1 MVTDLRHYLDM
12 LDDAPAP
19 ARRLGTH
26 FAAIVRAASARP
38 AGSGWRSVV
47 GCTLRH
53 GHRRCEGFII
63 VFRHLDGE
71 IAWGCDSCGDE
82 GVIRGWEGLPTDVS
96 RLADSYADGDA
107 VSLLISRDVSDLL
120 RDVLLMGDACE
131 LLVARAEGSSAG
143 VLLIGSAS
151 SFEEL
156 FEYVLSEANSE
167 TNRARERR
175 LDEVCDSLEAAL
187 AG

>member
-1 MVTDLRHYLDM
+1 M
-12 LDDAPAP
+12 
-19 ARRLGTH
+19 
-26 FAAIVRAASARP
+26 
-38 AGSGWRSVV
+38 
-47 GCTLRH
+47 
-53 GHRRCEGFII
+53 
-63 VFRHLDGE
+63 VFRHLNGE

-82 GVIRGWEGLPTDVS
+82 GVIRGWEGSPTDVS
-96 RLADSYADGDA
+96 RLDDPYADGET
-107 VSLLISRDVSDLL
+107 VSLLISRDVCDLL

-143 VLLIGSAS
+143 VLLVGNASA
-151 SFEEL
+151 FEEL
-156 FEYVLSEANSE
+156 IEYVLSEANAE

>member
-1 MVTDLRHYLDM
+1 M
-12 LDDAPAP
+12 
-19 ARRLGTH
+19 
-26 FAAIVRAASARP
+26 
-38 AGSGWRSVV
+38 
-47 GCTLRH
+47 
-53 GHRRCEGFII
+53 
-63 VFRHLDGE
+63 
-71 IAWGCDSCGDE
+71 
-82 GVIRGWEGLPTDVS
+82 
-96 RLADSYADGDA
+96 
-107 VSLLISRDVSDLL
+107 LISRDVSDLL

-156 FEYVLSEANSE
+156 IEYVLSEANSE

>member
-1 MVTDLRHYLDM
+1 M
-12 LDDAPAP
+12 
-19 ARRLGTH
+19 
-26 FAAIVRAASARP
+26 
-38 AGSGWRSVV
+38 
-47 GCTLRH
+47 
-53 GHRRCEGFII
+53 

-82 GVIRGWEGLPTDVS
+82 GVIRGWEGSPSDVS
-96 RLADSYADGDA
+96 RLDDSDAAGDMIT
-107 VSLLISRDVSDLL
+107 LLISRDMSDLL
-120 RDVLLMGDACE
+120 RDVLLMDDACE

-151 SFEEL
+151 AFEEL
-156 FEYVLSEANSE
+156 IEYVLSEANAE

-175 LDEVCDSLEAAL
+175 LYEACDSLEAAL

>member
-1 MVTDLRHYLDM
+1 
-12 LDDAPAP
+12 
-19 ARRLGTH
+19 
-26 FAAIVRAASARP
+26 
-38 AGSGWRSVV
+38 
-47 GCTLRH
+47 
-53 GHRRCEGFII
+53 
-63 VFRHLDGE
+63 
-71 IAWGCDSCGDE
+71 
-82 GVIRGWEGLPTDVS
+82 
-96 RLADSYADGDA
+96 
-107 VSLLISRDVSDLL
+107 
-120 RDVLLMGDACE
+120 MGDACE

-156 FEYVLSEANSE
+156 IEYVLSEANSE